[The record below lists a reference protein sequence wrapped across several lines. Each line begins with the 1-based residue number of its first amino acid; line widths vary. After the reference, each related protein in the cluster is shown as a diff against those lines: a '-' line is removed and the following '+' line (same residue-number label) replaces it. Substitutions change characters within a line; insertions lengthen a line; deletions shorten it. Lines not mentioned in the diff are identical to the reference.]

1 MSSKFIFLLST
12 RAGGLG
18 INLVSADT
26 VILYDS
32 DFNPQMDLQA
42 MDRAHRIGQTKKVQV
57 YRLITEG
64 SIEYKIV
71 EKAALK
77 LKMDHLVIQSGR
89 LAQNNLKTNKSEL
102 QEWIAFGAQEI
113 LKAGAGEDNKVT
125 DIEDII
131 ERSLQTYKTN
141 IETKLSK
148 LEDEFDLASF
158 TNDTSTK

>member
-1 MSSKFIFLLST
+1 
-12 RAGGLG
+12 
-18 INLVSADT
+18 
-26 VILYDS
+26 
-32 DFNPQMDLQA
+32 MDLQA

-89 LAQNNLKTNKSEL
+89 LAQNNSKTNKNEL

-113 LKAGAGEDNKVT
+113 LKAGEGGSQSRMD
-125 DIEDII
+125 DIEEII
-131 ERSLQTYKTN
+131 ERSLRTYKDN

-158 TNDTSTK
+158 SNDTSTKYM

>member
-1 MSSKFIFLLST
+1 
-12 RAGGLG
+12 
-18 INLVSADT
+18 
-26 VILYDS
+26 
-32 DFNPQMDLQA
+32 MDLQA

-77 LKMDHLVIQSGR
+77 LKMDHLVIQTGR
-89 LAQNNLKTNKSEL
+89 LAQNNSKTNKNEL

-113 LKAGAGEDNKVT
+113 LKAGEGGSQSRMD
-125 DIEDII
+125 DIEEII
-131 ERSLQTYKTN
+131 EKSLRTYKDN

-148 LEDEFDLASF
+148 LEDEFDLANFS
-158 TNDTSTK
+158 NDTSTKYM

>member
-148 LEDEFDLASF
+148 LEDEFDLASY
-158 TNDTSTK
+158 KWY